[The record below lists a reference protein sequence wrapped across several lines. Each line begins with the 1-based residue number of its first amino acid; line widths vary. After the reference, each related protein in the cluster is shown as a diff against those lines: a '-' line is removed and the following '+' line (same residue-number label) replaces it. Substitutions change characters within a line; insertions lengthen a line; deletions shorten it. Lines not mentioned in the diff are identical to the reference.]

1 MKSKTLL
8 YRTLVFSL
16 YPDKLA
22 PNCFLATG
30 PSLVLKTGELAK
42 RFRISVSRMKD
53 QLKDLEDMGFIKDL
67 VIERYFAHYVIVRE
81 ADHAIVKETLGGQ
94 ESGNI

>member
-22 PNCFLATG
+22 PNCFLTSPDG
-30 PSLVLKTGELAK
+30 SLVLKTGELAK

-53 QLKDLEDMGFIKDL
+53 QLLDLESMGFITNLK
-67 VIERYFAHYVIVRE
+67 IERFFATYIV
-81 ADHAIVKETLGGQ
+81 TGGVDVTQ
-94 ESGNI
+94 SRDI